1 MIDFSFSEE
10 QEMLRRSIRSFAAK
24 EIAPITAEYDEK
36 EEFPLFIFK
45 RLADQG
51 FLGIRAPQEY
61 GGSGA
66 SAVSG
71 IIFCEELGYFFS
83 GITIGIYVQIF
94 LVLNSFKFFGN
105 DRQKQEYLVPG
116 IQGNKIGAWGFAE
129 PNAGSDPGAMTTRA
143 IKKGDG
149 YLINGTKMF
158 ITNGTFANFII
169 VTAKTDPE
177 KGTKGMGLL
186 IVDKGTPGFSVSRK
200 LKKMCAGAAETTEL
214 VFEDCWVPREKLL
227 GEENLGFYNA
237 QKTLTEGRIVMGGLS
252 VGMARAAFDLALKHA
267 KERVQ
272 FGQPI
277 GKFQGIQWML
287 AEMALDIEAAKLL
300 TYQAAWL
307 LDNGKTHLKEA
318 SMAKLF
324 ATEMC
329 TRVANQAVQI
339 HGGYGLMKEYEVHRF
354 YRDCKIAEIG
364 EGTSQIHKNI
374 IAWQLGL

>member
-10 QEMLRRSIRSFAAK
+10 QEMLRRSIRAFAEK
-24 EIAPITAEYDEK
+24 EIAPITAQYNDK

-45 RLADQG
+45 RMADQG
-51 FLGIRAPQEY
+51 FLGVRAPKEY
-61 GGSGA
+61 GGSEA
-66 SAVSG
+66 G
-71 IIFCEELGYFFS
+71 IMSSVVICEELGYFYS
-83 GITIGIYVQIF
+83 GIVIGIYVHIF
-94 LVLNSFKFFGN
+94 LVLSSLTFFGSKK
-105 DRQKQEYLVPG
+105 QKQGYLIPG
-116 IQGNKIGAWGFAE
+116 IQGDKIGAWGFAE
-129 PNAGSDPGAMTTRA
+129 PNAGSDPGSMTTRA

-158 ITNGTFANFII
+158 ITNGTFADFII

-186 IVDKGTPGFSVSRK
+186 IVDKGTPGFSVGKK
-200 LKKMCAGAAETTEL
+200 LKKMCAGAAETAEL
-214 VFEDCWVPREKLL
+214 IFEDCWVPKENLL

-237 QKTLTEGRIVMGGLS
+237 MKTLTEGRIVTGGLS
-252 VGMARAAFDLALKHA
+252 VGMARAAFDMALKHA

-287 AEMALDIEAAKLL
+287 ADMAVDIEAAKLL

-307 LDNGKTHLKEA
+307 EDCGKPHLKEA
-318 SMAKLF
+318 SMTKLF

-329 TRVANQAVQI
+329 TRVVNQAVQI
-339 HGGYGLMKEYEVHRF
+339 HGAYGLMKEYEIHRL
-354 YRDCKIAEIG
+354 YQDCKISEIG
-364 EGTSQIHKNI
+364 EGTSQIHRNI